1 MFSSKVGM
9 SNNAAS
15 LEVADAPDSSE
26 MHESDSSAAAAG
38 LLLLPPLWLM
48 LAGLLLLQ
56 CYCEAAATRCWSVG

>member
-9 SNNAAS
+9 SNNAAG

-26 MHESDSSAAAAG
+26 MHESDSSAVAAG

-56 CYCEAAATRCWSVG
+56 YCCEAAATRCWSVG